1 MLNFLFGFITGVIFV
16 PVVVVAYWT
25 YDDWRK
31 SKKREQTRLKNL
43 ANPQIPLRSKARSV
57 VRSAV
62 HKERDFRRDYGYSI
76 SLLVSTL
83 ERQFEDG
90 MTFDNYGKVWEIDHI
105 DPLKSFNLL
114 ELDGFKAA
122 IHPRNLQPLFR
133 GENQSK
139 GAK

>member
-1 MLNFLFGFITGVIFV
+1 MLNFLFGFIAG
-16 PVVVVAYWT
+16 VVVVPIVVIMYWT
-25 YDDWRK
+25 YDDWNKAR
-31 SKKREQTRLKNL
+31 KREQTRLKNL

-76 SLLVSTL
+76 GYLVSTL
-83 ERQFEDG
+83 ENQFADG
-90 MTFDNYGKVWEIDHI
+90 MTFENYGKVWEIDHVL
-105 DPLKSFNLL
+105 PLKGFDLL
-114 ELDGFKAA
+114 DANEFKTA
-122 IHPRNLQPLFR
+122 IHPGNLQPLFR